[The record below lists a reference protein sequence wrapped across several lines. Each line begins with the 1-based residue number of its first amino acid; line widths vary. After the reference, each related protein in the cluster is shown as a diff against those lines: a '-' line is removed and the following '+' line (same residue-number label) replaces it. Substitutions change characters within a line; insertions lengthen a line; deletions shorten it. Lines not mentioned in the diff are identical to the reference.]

1 MRPAARNV
9 VVAFALGL
17 CSIAAWS
24 QVRVIPAEF
33 RNDRVFLV
41 ARSNGQPV
49 LTFFT
54 DTGGGWNAIS
64 SSAASRLGLGTIGS
78 IENEEGNGPPRYSLV
93 AFPAVVMDAGL
104 PPPKIDRSM
113 KGGLVVVEDLQSFGD
128 GFLGSGWFA
137 DRVWEIDYVAKSF
150 KLLSGI
156 DLRDASHR
164 VPLGFHHGADGKR
177 DLDFPRVS
185 VTIDGEAIDMLLDTG
200 ASAKLTA
207 TSAARFN
214 LPIATEIGTGF
225 IVKSIFDKW
234 VAKHP
239 DWSVIPAADGTS
251 NAPMIEVPTVTIAGL
266 AAGPVWFTQRRDKDL
281 HDFMSPMMDKT
292 IEGALGGSA
301 LKYFRM
307 TLDYP
312 AAVAY
317 FELPG
322 SGSGATPAR

>member
-1 MRPAARNV
+1 MRRAARNV

-17 CSIAAWS
+17 CSLAAAS
-24 QVRVIPAEF
+24 QVRALSAEF

-54 DTGGGWNAIS
+54 DTGGGWSAIS
-64 SSAASRLGLGTIGS
+64 TSAATRLGLGQIGS
-78 IENEEGNGPPRYSLV
+78 IENEEGSGPPRYSLV
-93 AFPAVVMDAGL
+93 GFPAVLEDIGAPQPRKDPWL
-104 PPPKIDRSM
+104 
-113 KGGLVVVEDLQSFGD
+113 KGGLVVIDDRLLFAD
-128 GFLGSGWFA
+128 GVLGSRWFA
-137 DRVWEIDYVAKSF
+137 DHVWEIDYVAKSF
-150 KLLSGI
+150 KLLSGVGAK
-156 DLRDASHR
+156 DASHR
-164 VPLGFHHGADGKR
+164 VPLEFRRGSDGKR
-177 DLDFPRVS
+177 DLDFPRVT
-185 VTIDGEAIDMLLDTG
+185 VAIDGESIDMLLDTG
-200 ASAKLTA
+200 ATAKLTS

-214 LPIATEIGTGF
+214 LPIETQVATGF
-225 IVKSIFDKW
+225 IVKTIFDKW

-266 AAGPVWFTQRRDKDL
+266 TAGPVWFTQRRDKDL

-322 SGSGATPAR
+322 SDATPAR